1 MWTSQPLPLVLTG
14 FFQRR
19 LMLFV
24 FDKAS
29 DLLMD
34 ERKLCAGV
42 IGGMQGLRNISE
54 ITFILSNLC
63 AADLW
68 K

>member
-29 DLLMD
+29 NLLMD
-34 ERKLCAGV
+34 KHKLCTGG
-42 IGGMQGLRNISE
+42 ISGMQGLRNLLE

>member
-1 MWTSQPLPLVLTG
+1 
-14 FFQRR
+14 
-19 LMLFV
+19 MLFV
-24 FDKAS
+24 FDTAS

-34 ERKLCAGV
+34 EHKPCTGV
-42 IGGMQGLRNISE
+42 ISGMQGLRNLLE

-68 K
+68 KQVTTIQTWDMRRKVSFP

>member
-14 FFQRR
+14 FFQRK
-19 LMLFV
+19 LMFV
-24 FDKAS
+24 FDKVS

-34 ERKLCAGV
+34 EHKLCAGV
-42 IGGMQGLRNISE
+42 ISGMQALHNLLE
-54 ITFILSNLC
+54 ITFILSNFC
-63 AADLW
+63 AVDMW